1 MRMEL
6 SSDIAQLGLLIGHL
20 KLDVHI
26 LVLILLKVSRVSLL
40 MNIELSH
47 I

>member
-1 MRMEL
+1 MEL
-6 SSDIAQLGLLIGHL
+6 SSDIGQLGLLIGHL

-26 LVLILLKVSRVSLL
+26 LVLILLMVSRVSFL